1 MSAIIETVNNSP
13 HKEWIYIFL
22 GTVVIIKYLIDT
34 IKSFAT
40 SDMPVPIAKKWSK
53 KWSYLLSMI
62 FGVLSGLVAYF
73 GVQNDHL
80 VFFLGAGLVAGWG
93 SVNFHE
99 LGNLIK
105 TWTGV
110 DISFKPFSKR

>member
-1 MSAIIETVNNSP
+1 MSVVIETINESAY
-13 HKEWIYIFL
+13 KEWIYIFL
-22 GTVVIIKYLIDT
+22 GTVIIIKYIIDS
-34 IKSFAT
+34 IKSFVT
-40 SDMPVPIAKKWSK
+40 SDMPVPVAKKWSK
-53 KWSYLLSMI
+53 KWSYVLSMAFGLLSGI
-62 FGVLSGLVAYF
+62 LAYAS
-73 GVQNDHL
+73 VRNDHL

-93 SVNFHE
+93 AVNFHE